1 MRSSRFFP
9 AAILAIVLSALA
21 GGFFGSS
28 ALATQDEVSQ
38 QYRVFTHALAAIDR
52 EYVEKVPSERLVY
65 GAIDG
70 AVTTFAVV
78 AGVAGAALSPRV
90 VLILSISNLLA
101 DGFSMGASNYLAIR
115 SRTSAELEVS
125 GSISEPYAVRHG

>member
-9 AAILAIVLSALA
+9 AAMLAVVLSALA

-52 EYVEKVPSERLVY
+52 EYVDKVPSERLVY

-70 AVTTFAVV
+70 LLHTLDPHSSF
-78 AGVAGAALSPRV
+78 LDPR
-90 VLILSISNLLA
+90 SYRQMRERQQ
-101 DGFSMGASNYLAIR
+101 GRY
-115 SRTSAELEVS
+115 
-125 GSISEPYAVRHG
+125 